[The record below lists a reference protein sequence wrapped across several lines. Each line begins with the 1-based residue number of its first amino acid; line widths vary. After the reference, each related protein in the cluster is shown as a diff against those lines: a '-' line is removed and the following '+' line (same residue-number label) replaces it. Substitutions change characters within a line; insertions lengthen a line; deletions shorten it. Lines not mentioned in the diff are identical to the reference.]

1 MCGHVHGRGL
11 GFLELESLTGSC
23 GLSDILLGTEPGP
36 LKEQDTLLI
45 DEPHSPASYAFNYCL
60 PPTFT
65 M

>member
-1 MCGHVHGRGL
+1 MCTHVWTCAWEASKRGL

-45 DEPHSPASYAFNYCL
+45 DEPHFPASYAFN
-60 PPTFT
+60 
-65 M
+65 